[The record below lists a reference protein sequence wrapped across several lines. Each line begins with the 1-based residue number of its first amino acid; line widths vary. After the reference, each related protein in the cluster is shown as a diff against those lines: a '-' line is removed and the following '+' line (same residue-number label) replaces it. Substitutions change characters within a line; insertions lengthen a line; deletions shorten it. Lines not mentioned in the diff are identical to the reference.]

1 MNYPALMAL
10 IALALAPTVCLA
22 QSHSP
27 FTGFESRA
35 IKALSDQQISEL
47 RAGLGTSL
55 ALAAE
60 LNGYSGPRHT
70 IELARDLDLSD
81 AQRMKVQELFA
92 TMTAES
98 ISIGEQLIGQEAEL
112 DRQFARKTVTPDSL
126 VASTQAIG
134 KTQAALRATHL
145 KYHLSTMDVLTPAQ
159 VQRYIELRG
168 YAGPPRHDPA
178 RHKAD

>member
-10 IALALAPTVCLA
+10 IALALAPTACFA

-27 FTGFESRA
+27 YAGFETRA

-47 RAGLGTSL
+47 RAGRGMSL

-60 LNGYSGPRHT
+60 LNGYPGPRHT

-81 AQRMKVQELFA
+81 AQRMKVHELFA

-145 KYHLSTMDVLTPAQ
+145 KYHLSTMDVLTP